1 MKLPSLRSADELRT
15 LVEEV
20 GILPLFRNKVP
31 GFSVEELTPDEYWFK
46 EDTVGPWEWRQQLA
60 AERTIAYAKLF
71 NGKYGFVSMSVYPHL
86 ANFRRDGYDFDARV
100 DDGLV
105 KDAERRLY
113 ELIDGGLHLSSA
125 LRKAFAG
132 KGFESAL
139 TALQMRTYVTCS
151 GFEQRL
157 TRNGKPYGWEVA
169 RYETS
174 EAVFADACSAAY
186 DCDPQESYEILIN
199 RLLPYMDRA
208 SAEKLLAI

>member
-1 MKLPSLRSADELRT
+1 MRLPYLTSANELRA

-20 GILPLFRNKVP
+20 GMLPLFRSCVP
-31 GFSVEELTPDEYWFK
+31 GFSVEELTPEEYWFK
-46 EDTVGPWEWRQQLA
+46 EDTVGPWQWRQTLA
-60 AERTIAYAKLF
+60 AERNIAYAKLF
-71 NGKYGFVSMSVYPHL
+71 NGKYGFVSMDVYPHL

-100 DDGLV
+100 EDGLV
-105 KDAERRLY
+105 RDAERRLY
-113 ELIDGGLHLSSA
+113 ELIESGLHLSSA
-125 LRKAFAG
+125 LRKAFSG

-157 TRNGKPYGWEVA
+157 TRNVKPYGWEVS

-174 EAVFADACSAAY
+174 EAVFGDTCSAAY
-186 DCDPQESYEILIN
+186 ETDPQDSKEILIN